1 MHIYGLCDTISIVI
15 VERKGANMAYNF
27 DISAKRLMEAVDA
40 STCAFT
46 AADEAM
52 RHLEQAGFNEL
63 KLSED
68 WIIEKGKGYFINVY
82 DSSVFAFKVGK
93 SFDRG
98 MLRVAAAHTDHPCL
112 YIKPSPEMTTKGYGK
127 INVEVYGG
135 AILNTWLDRPLS
147 VAGKVA
153 LKNTKAGEKATWDDL
168 KPTVKIVDFKKPIF
182 TIPNLAIHMNREVNK
197 GVELNKQTDMAPLAT
212 ILEDEM
218 NKDSFFMEY
227 LAKQLRVAVED
238 ILDFE
243 LYVYNTDKAER
254 VGMNEEMISAPRL
267 DNITSVV
274 ACVQGIISADR
285 ADGINVIALY
295 DNEEIG
301 SRTKQGADSNMLGF
315 ILEKLYETLGYS
327 RKDYMQAA
335 TDGFLLSI
343 DVAHALHPNKAEKSD
358 PTNTNMMNDGIVIKR
373 ASSQTYATD
382 CETIAMIEMICQAN
396 DIPYQKF
403 ACRSDGTTGSTLGT
417 LANKYMPMRTIDVGV
432 PILAMHSSRELM
444 GVKDQAYMEKLVEAY
459 FGA

>member
-1 MHIYGLCDTISIVI
+1 MEYDFDGVA
-15 VERKGANMAYNF
+15 RKL
-27 DISAKRLMEAVDA
+27 ISAVNV

-52 RHLEQAGFNEL
+52 RRLEQAGFTEI

-68 WIIEKGKGYFINVY
+68 WILERGGGYFINVY
-82 DSSVFAFKVGK
+82 DSSVLAFKIGK
-93 SFDRG
+93 NFDRG

-147 VAGKVA
+147 VAGRVA
-153 LKNTKAGEKATWDDL
+153 LKSDNPF
-168 KPTVKIVDFKKPIF
+168 KPIVKIVDFRKPVF
-182 TIPNLAIHMNREVNK
+182 TIPNLAIHMNREINK
-197 GVELNKQTDMAPLAT
+197 GVELNRQIDMIPLAA

-218 NKDSFFMEY
+218 NRENFFMEY
-227 LAKQLRVAVED
+227 LAKHLQVKAED

-243 LYVYNTDKAER
+243 LYVYNTDKGER
-254 VGMNEEMISAPRL
+254 IGLNEEFISAPRL

-274 ACVQGIISADR
+274 ACVEGITGAVRD
-285 ADGINVIALY
+285 DGLNVIALY

-301 SRTKQGADSNMLGF
+301 SRTKQGADSNLLGF
-315 ILEKLYETLGYS
+315 VLEKLYRALGYE
-327 RKDYMQAA
+327 REDYLQASLE
-335 TDGFLLSI
+335 GFLLSI
-343 DVAHALHPNKAEKSD
+343 DVAHGLHPNKSEKSD
-358 PTNTNMMNDGIVIKR
+358 PTNTNMINDGIVIKR

-382 CETIAMIEMICQAN
+382 CETIAMLEMICQN
-396 DIPYQKF
+396 NNIPYQKY

-417 LANKYMPMRTIDVGV
+417 IANKYIPMRAMDIGV

-444 GVKDQAYMEKLVEAY
+444 GVKDQAYLEKLVKSY
-459 FGA
+459 FEI

>member
-1 MHIYGLCDTISIVI
+1 MEYDFDGVA
-15 VERKGANMAYNF
+15 RKL
-27 DISAKRLMEAVDA
+27 ISAVNV

-52 RHLEQAGFNEL
+52 RRLEQAGFTEI

-68 WIIEKGKGYFINVY
+68 WILERGGGYFINVY
-82 DSSVFAFKVGK
+82 DSSVLAFKIGK
-93 SFDRG
+93 NFDRG

-147 VAGKVA
+147 VAGRVA
-153 LKNTKAGEKATWDDL
+153 LKSDNPF
-168 KPTVKIVDFKKPIF
+168 KPIVKIVDFRKPVF
-182 TIPNLAIHMNREVNK
+182 TIPNLAIHMNREINK
-197 GVELNKQTDMAPLAT
+197 GVELNRQIDMIPLAA

-218 NKDSFFMEY
+218 NRENFFMEY
-227 LAKQLRVAVED
+227 LAKHLQVKAED

-243 LYVYNTDKAER
+243 LYVYNTDKGER
-254 VGMNEEMISAPRL
+254 IGLNEEFISAPRL

-274 ACVQGIISADR
+274 ACVEGITGAVRD
-285 ADGINVIALY
+285 DGLNAIALY

-301 SRTKQGADSNMLGF
+301 SRTKQGADSNLLGF
-315 ILEKLYETLGYS
+315 VLEKLYRALGYE
-327 RKDYMQAA
+327 REDYLQASLE
-335 TDGFLLSI
+335 GFLLSI
-343 DVAHALHPNKAEKSD
+343 DVAHGLHPNKSEKSD
-358 PTNTNMMNDGIVIKR
+358 PTNTNMINDGIVIKR

-382 CETIAMIEMICQAN
+382 CETIAMLEMICQN
-396 DIPYQKF
+396 NNIPYQKY

-417 LANKYMPMRTIDVGV
+417 IANKYIPMRAVDIGV

-444 GVKDQAYMEKLVEAY
+444 GVKDQAYLEKLVKSY
-459 FGA
+459 FEI

>member
-1 MHIYGLCDTISIVI
+1 MEYDFDGVA
-15 VERKGANMAYNF
+15 RKL
-27 DISAKRLMEAVDA
+27 ISAVNV

-52 RHLEQAGFNEL
+52 RRLEQAGFTEI

-68 WIIEKGKGYFINVY
+68 WILERGGGYFINVY
-82 DSSVFAFKVGK
+82 DSSVLAFKIGK
-93 SFDRG
+93 NFDRG

-147 VAGKVA
+147 VAGRVA
-153 LKNTKAGEKATWDDL
+153 LKSDNPF
-168 KPTVKIVDFKKPIF
+168 KPIVKIVDFRKPVF
-182 TIPNLAIHMNREVNK
+182 TIPNLAIHMNREINK
-197 GVELNKQTDMAPLAT
+197 GVELNRQIDMIPLAA

-218 NKDSFFMEY
+218 NRENFFMEY
-227 LAKQLRVAVED
+227 LAKHLQVKAED

-243 LYVYNTDKAER
+243 LYVYNTDKGER
-254 VGMNEEMISAPRL
+254 IGLNEEFISAPRL

-274 ACVQGIISADR
+274 ACVEGITGAVRD
-285 ADGINVIALY
+285 DGLNVIALY

-301 SRTKQGADSNMLGF
+301 SRTKQGADSNLLGF
-315 ILEKLYETLGYS
+315 VLEKLYRALGYE
-327 RKDYMQAA
+327 REDYLQASLE
-335 TDGFLLSI
+335 GFLLSI
-343 DVAHALHPNKAEKSD
+343 DVAHGLHPNKSEKSD
-358 PTNTNMMNDGIVIKR
+358 PTNTNMINDGIVIKR

-382 CETIAMIEMICQAN
+382 CETIAMLEMICQN
-396 DIPYQKF
+396 NNIPYQKY

-417 LANKYMPMRTIDVGV
+417 IANKYIPMRAMDIGV

-444 GVKDQAYMEKLVEAY
+444 GVKDQTYLEKLVKSY
-459 FGA
+459 FEI

>member
-1 MHIYGLCDTISIVI
+1 MNYD
-15 VERKGANMAYNF
+15 F
-27 DISAKRLMEAVDA
+27 DMTAKKLIEAVNA

-46 AADEAM
+46 AADDAM
-52 RHLEQAGFNEL
+52 RKLEQAGFTEL
-63 KLSED
+63 KLGEEWLID
-68 WIIEKGKGYFINVY
+68 RGNGYFINVY

-93 SFDRG
+93 NFDRG
-98 MLRVAAAHTDHPCL
+98 MLRIAAAHTDHPCL

-153 LKNTKAGEKATWDDL
+153 IRNTTALSDEKKSVWEKC
-168 KPTVKIVDFKKPIF
+168 KPIIKIIDMKKPVF
-182 TIPNLAIHMNREVNK
+182 TIPNLAIHMNREVNS
-197 GVELNKQTDMAPLAT
+197 GVELNRQTDMAPLAT
-212 ILEDEM
+212 ILEDSM
-218 NKDSFFMEY
+218 NKDNFFMEY
-227 LAKQLRVAVED
+227 LAKHLQVNMED

-243 LYVYNTDKAER
+243 LYVYNTDKGER
-254 VGMNEEMISAPRL
+254 VGLNGEFISAPRL

-274 ACVQGIISADR
+274 ACIEGITKSVRD
-285 ADGINVIALY
+285 DGINVIALY

-301 SRTKQGADSNMLGF
+301 SRTKQGADSNLLGF
-315 ILEKLYETLGYS
+315 ILEKLYDSLGFD
-327 RKDYMQAA
+327 RRDYTQA
-335 TDGFLLSI
+335 TMDGYLLSI

-382 CETIAMIEMICQAN
+382 SETIAMLEMLCKQN
-396 DIPYQKF
+396 NIPYQKY

-417 LANKYMPMRTIDVGV
+417 IANKYIPMRAVDIGV

-444 GVKDQAYMEKLVEAY
+444 GIRDQAYLENLVHA
-459 FGA
+459 FFQS